1 MKNYNKLF
9 KLAMW
14 VLVAISVV
22 LLVWGFVAGFEVR
35 DGQAVEVLLYWT
47 YAMLAIALLAVIV
60 VGAIIAAKNNP
71 KGLLKTCL
79 VVVAVAVVS
88 CLVYLI
94 SPGNMPMQWN
104 SATPPTGGT
113 LKLTD
118 TMLNLTYITGVAA
131 ILSIIVGEVVMSVRN
146 KK

>member
-22 LLVWGFVAGFEVR
+22 LLVWGFAAGFEAR

-79 VVVAVAVVS
+79 VVVAVAVVC

-118 TMLNLTYITGVAA
+118 TMLNLTYITGAAA